1 MTIRTTIAGLFTV
14 SALVPVMALAQTVPA
29 LAQSGDQVPP
39 PPVAAPAPVPPPAP
53 VRHMRE
59 ADLPPVNM
67 VSPNRV
73 YLDPKEAY
81 GLQLANKWKTNP
93 DKPRRGED
101 GSVKYLYGATLPTM
115 ICTPLEVCAIQLQAG
130 EVVNDV
136 HAGDTA
142 RWRITPATSG
152 AGEAATTLVIVKPTD
167 AGLTTNLFISTD
179 RRTYSIQLKSTQ
191 KSWIPVLS
199 FDYPDDMQ
207 REWASFR
214 QQQAN
219 YQNSTTLPTGQ
230 NIANLDFG
238 FRISGDR
245 PRWYPQRVYS
255 DGVKT
260 YIQFPSA
267 NFNDE
272 APALVALGNDGGL
285 FSGPST
291 QMVNYRVIG
300 DRYVV
305 DQVIDRVALISGV
318 GKHQTRVVIE
328 HKGR

>member
-29 LAQSGDQVPP
+29 LAQSGDQAAPP
-39 PPVAAPAPVPPPAP
+39 PAAMPAPAPPPAP

-73 YLDPKEAY
+73 YLDAKEAH
-81 GLQLANKWKTNP
+81 GVRLAEQWKTNP

-101 GSVKYLYGATLPTM
+101 GSVKYLYGATMPTLV
-115 ICTPLEVCAIQLQAG
+115 CTPLEVCAIQLQAG

-152 AGEAATTLVIVKPTD
+152 AGTGATTLVIVKPTD

-219 YQNSTTLPTGQ
+219 
-230 NIANLDFG
+230 
-238 FRISGDR
+238 
-245 PRWYPQRVYS
+245 
-255 DGVKT
+255 
-260 YIQFPSA
+260 
-267 NFNDE
+267 
-272 APALVALGNDGGL
+272 
-285 FSGPST
+285 
-291 QMVNYRVIG
+291 
-300 DRYVV
+300 
-305 DQVIDRVALISGV
+305 
-318 GKHQTRVVIE
+318 
-328 HKGR
+328 